1 MLLIKISPPPCT
13 HIYTSS
19 PGNRPGEGGDVQT
32 SVFRSSTWAACDPIC
47 SWIRDPVD
55 EGSCSPGQ
63 YLDCMWVGTG
73 RHLPP
78 GPWGPRERRSSSARP
93 CGHIHIHT
101 CVCWASWALCLVL
114 WLSLARQ
121 AGAGG
126 AGGERLQGPGETPVA
141 PGVDSPCVGFRTHS
155 QRRFCSCQWRST
167 QENNLVWEFCF

>member
-1 MLLIKISPPPCT
+1 M
-13 HIYTSS
+13 SS
-19 PGNRPGEGGDVQT
+19 PGNPLGEGGDVQT
-32 SVFRSSTWAACDPIC
+32 SVFTSSMWAACDPIG

-63 YLDCMWVGTG
+63 HLDCLQAGTG

-78 GPWGPRERRSSSARP
+78 GPWGPWERWSSSARP

-121 AGAGG
+121 AGGWVEKGSRALGR
-126 AGGERLQGPGETPVA
+126 RLWPQVWTVHVLGLEHTW
-141 PGVDSPCVGFRTHS
+141 
-155 QRRFCSCQWRST
+155 RFCSCQRRST
-167 QENNLVWEFCF
+167 QENNLVWETVGLGFFFFWIRKES